1 MSLGLIPSLFLKK
14 YLRILKMPR
23 VTFNSQRKRKS
34 STKKRRTSNVTRIRY
49 GRTNARSQKKQIM
62 SNAVAIRRM
71 KKLMPPPVYADFQ
84 LSGEMR
90 SVPDD
95 TGFSLSYSVVPLMN
109 PATWTNVLR
118 QDPNVLNSVTTRLL
132 RMSINFRYVLR
143 ESQRAQMS
151 LFIITL
157 RKNAAN
163 KNISGLI
170 DGEDY
175 VRGFEGYQ
183 VRLNPSVFKV
193 HYARDVSLSSNGWD
207 TQPFSAGGLTLTS
220 NSYFTFKKGQVNLK
234 MNQYIR
240 EPTGIQPWK
249 DMTIDN
255 FGYYQKYHILC
266 FFYQFA
272 PLVTNESAVASV
284 EYDALMTTFNA
295 G

>member
-1 MSLGLIPSLFLKK
+1 
-14 YLRILKMPR
+14 MPR

-34 STKKRRTSNVTRIRY
+34 SAKRRRTSNVTRIKY
-49 GRTNARSQKKQIM
+49 GKTSAGAQKRQIM
-62 SNAVAIRRM
+62 SNAVAIARV
-71 KKLMPPPVYADFQ
+71 KKMLPPPVYSDWQ
-84 LSGEMR
+84 LRGEMR
-90 SVPDD
+90 SVPDT
-95 TGFSLSYSVVPLMN
+95 TGFSLSYSTVPLMDPN
-109 PATWTNVLR
+109 SWQNVLR
-118 QDPNVLNSVTTRLL
+118 QDPNVANAVTTKLL

-143 ESQRAQMS
+143 QSQRAQMS
-151 LFIITL
+151 LFIVTL
-157 RKNAAN
+157 RKDAVN
-163 KNISGLI
+163 KNIGGLI

-193 HYARDVSLSSNGWD
+193 HYARDVSLSANGWD

-234 MNQYIR
+234 CNHQIR

-255 FGYYQKYHILC
+255 FGYYQKYWLLC

-272 PLVTNESAVASV
+272 PLVTDVSAVASV
-284 EYDALMTTFNA
+284 EYDALMTTYNA